1 MKKRWL
7 ALLMAVGMF
16 FCSMTASAKTT
27 YIYDESDG
35 QNPYT
40 EDDSVW
46 IPTAAAVSEAA
57 LAVGGKSAVLLEQAT
72 GEMLFAKNAHEK
84 LPIASVTKIMTLLLV
99 MEALDSEQIK
109 MDETVVCSKTA
120 ASMGGSQIWLEE
132 GEQMTVDELLKA
144 AVIVSANDACAAL
157 AEHLCGTIEQFVLRM
172 NERAK
177 ELGMQDTTFLDC
189 SGLND
194 EGMSSAH
201 DVAVM
206 ARELMKHK
214 EIQKYTT
221 VWMDSLRDGASELVN
236 TNKLVRHYKGAT
248 GLKTGTTAAA
258 GHCLAATAERDGI
271 AFVAVILGCD
281 TTDERFGGAR
291 AMLDHGFA
299 NYTLYTP
306 AADETTLTP
315 VAVKH
320 GTAQTVTVSAGD
332 ATPLLLKKGQEKQ
345 VVPKIELAETVDAP
359 IEAGQVLGEWQLLLD
374 NEIIAKIPLRAT
386 ATVGKMTLKAALG
399 RLLVSMV
406 S

>member
-7 ALLMAVGMF
+7 AVIMAAVMLC
-16 FCSMTASAKTT
+16 CSVTVCAKTA
-27 YIYDESDG
+27 YIYDTSDG
-35 QNPYT
+35 EKPYT

-99 MEALDSEQIK
+99 MEALDSGQMKI
-109 MDETVVCSKTA
+109 DETVTCSKTA

-157 AEHLCGTIEQFVLRM
+157 AEHLCGTIEQFVIRM

-194 EGMSSAH
+194 EGVSSAH

-221 VWMDSLRDGASELVN
+221 VWMDSLRGGASELVN

-271 AFVAVILGCD
+271 AFVAVILGCE

-291 AMLDHGFA
+291 AMLDYGFA

-306 AADETTLTP
+306 VADATVFTP
-315 VAVKH
+315 VAVQH
-320 GTAQTVTVSAGD
+320 GTAREVTVTAGE
-332 ATPLLLKKGQEKQ
+332 ASPLLLKRGQEKQ
-345 VVPKIELAETVDAP
+345 VVPNIELAQTVEAP
-359 IEAGQVLGEWQLLLD
+359 VEAGQVLGRWQLLLD
-374 NEIIAKIPLRAT
+374 NEIIAEIPLRAAT
-386 ATVGKMTLKAALG
+386 AVGKMTLKAALG
-399 RLLVSMV
+399 CLLTSLVA
-406 S
+406 

>member
-7 ALLMAVGMF
+7 AVLMAAVMLC
-16 FCSMTASAKTT
+16 CSMTVSAKTA
-27 YIYDESDG
+27 YIYDTSDG
-35 QNPYT
+35 DIPYA

-46 IPTAAAVSEAA
+46 LPTAAAVSEAA

-72 GEMLFAKNAHEK
+72 GEMLFAKNAHDK

-99 MEALDSEQIK
+99 MEALDNEQIK
-109 MDETVVCSKTA
+109 MDETVTCSKTA

-144 AVIVSANDACAAL
+144 AVIVSANDACAAM
-157 AEHLCGTIEQFVLRM
+157 AEHLCGTVEQFVVRM

-194 EGMSSAH
+194 EGVSSAH

-221 VWMDSLRDGASELVN
+221 VWMDSLRGGASELVN

-291 AMLDHGFA
+291 AMLDYGFA
-299 NYTLYTP
+299 NYTSY
-306 AADETTLTP
+306 TP
-315 VAVKH
+315 VADESLLAPVTVQH
-320 GTAQTVTVSAGD
+320 GTASTVTVTAGD
-332 ATPLLLKKGQEKQ
+332 AAPLLLKRGQEKQ
-345 VVPKIELAETVDAP
+345 VVPKMELAPTVEAP
-359 IEAGQVLGEWQLLLD
+359 VEEGQVLGEWQLLLD
-374 NEIIAKIPLRAT
+374 NEIIAKIPLRAVC
-386 ATVGKMTLKAALG
+386 AVGKMTLKAALR
-399 RLLVSMV
+399 RLLAALTV
-406 S
+406 

>member
-7 ALLMAVGMF
+7 ALLMAVGI
-16 FCSMTASAKTT
+16 FCCTLTAHASEN
-27 YIYDESDG
+27 YIYDVSDG
-35 QNPYT
+35 QKPFA

-72 GEMLFAKNAHEK
+72 GEMLFAKNAHDK

-109 MDETVVCSKTA
+109 IDETVVCSKTA

-194 EGMSSAH
+194 QGVSSAH

-214 EIQKYTT
+214 GIQKYTT
-221 VWMDSLRDGASELVN
+221 VWMDSLRGGESALVN

-291 AMLDHGFA
+291 AMLDYGFA

-306 AADETTLTP
+306 TADEASLAP
-315 VAVKH
+315 VTVKH
-320 GTAQTVTVSAGD
+320 GTAQTVTVAAGD
-332 ATPLLLKKGQEKQ
+332 ATPLLLKKGQERQ

-359 IEAGQVLGEWQLLLD
+359 VEAGQVLGEWQLLLN
-374 NEIIAKIPLRAT
+374 NEIVAKIPLRAT
-386 ATVGKMTLKAALG
+386 MTVGKMTLKAALG
-399 RLLVSMV
+399 RLLASLAA
-406 S
+406 

>member
-1 MKKRWL
+1 MKKRVL
-7 ALLMAVGMF
+7 AIMMACMLL
-16 FCSMTASAKTT
+16 CSALTVSADTA
-27 YIYDESDG
+27 YIYDTADAVS
-35 QNPYT
+35 PYL

-46 IPTAAAVSEAA
+46 MPTAAAVSSAA
-57 LAVGGKSAVLLEQAT
+57 LSVGGKSAVLLEQAT

-99 MEALDSEQIK
+99 MEALDAEQLRI
-109 MDETVVCSKTA
+109 DEVVTCSKTA

-144 AVIVSANDACAAL
+144 AAIVSANDACAAL
-157 AEHLCGTIEQFVLRM
+157 AEHLCGTIEQFVVRM

-194 EGMSSAH
+194 EGVSSAN

-214 EIQKYTT
+214 GIQKYTT

-236 TNKLVRHYKGAT
+236 TNKLVRHYNGAT

-271 AFVAVILGCD
+271 AFVAVILGCE

-291 AMLDHGFA
+291 AMLDYGFA
-299 NYTLYTP
+299 NYTLYIP
-306 AADETTLTP
+306 AADETALP
-315 VAVKH
+315 AVTVRH
-320 GTAQTVTVSAGD
+320 GTADAVKVKVGE
-332 ATPLLLKKGQEKQ
+332 ATPLLLKRGQEKQ
-345 VVPKIELAETVDAP
+345 VTPKIELAQTVEAP
-359 IEAGQVLGEWQLLLD
+359 VTAGQVLGEWQLLLD
-374 NEIIAKIPLRAT
+374 NEVIAKIPLCAEKQ
-386 ATVGKMTLKAALG
+386 VDKMTLKSALT
-399 RLLVSMV
+399 RIFALLVR
-406 S
+406 

>member
-1 MKKRWL
+1 MKKRFL
-7 ALLMAVGMF
+7 ALVAVIGI
-16 FCSMTASAKTT
+16 FCCSFTAFAKET

-35 QNPYT
+35 QRPYT

-46 IPTAAAVSEAA
+46 LPTAAAVSEAA

-72 GEMLFAKNAHEK
+72 GEMLFAKNAHDK

-99 MEALDSEQIK
+99 MEALDSEQITL
-109 MDETVVCSKTA
+109 EEAVVCSKTA

-201 DVAVM
+201 DVAMM
-206 ARELMKHK
+206 ARELMQHK
-214 EIQKYTT
+214 GIQKYTT
-221 VWMDSLRDGASELVN
+221 VWMDSLREGKSELVN

-248 GLKTGTTAAA
+248 GLKTGTTSAA

-291 AMLDHGFA
+291 AMLDYGFA

-306 AADETTLTP
+306 AADETALTP
-315 VAVKH
+315 VSVSH
-320 GTAQTVTVSAGD
+320 GVAQTVTVAPGE

-345 VVPKIELAETVDAP
+345 VVPKIQLAKTVDAP
-359 IEAGQVLGEWQLLLD
+359 VEEGQILGEWQILLN
-374 NEIIAKIPLRAT
+374 NEIVAEIPLCAT
-386 ATVGKMTLKAALG
+386 AAVGKMTLKAALG
-399 RLLVSMV
+399 RLLASLLV
-406 S
+406 

>member
-1 MKKRWL
+1 MKKRIL
-7 ALLMAVGMF
+7 ALIVVL
-16 FCSMTASAKTT
+16 SMICGSLSVCAQTT
-27 YIYDESDG
+27 YIYDTSDG
-35 QNPYT
+35 GAPYA

-46 IPTAAAVSEAA
+46 LPTAAAVSEAA
-57 LAVGGKSAVLLEQAT
+57 LAVGGKSAVLLEQQT

-99 MEALDSEQIK
+99 MEALESEQIK
-109 MDETVVCSKTA
+109 IDEMVTCSKAA

-144 AVIVSANDACAAL
+144 AAIVSANDACAAL
-157 AEHLCGTIEQFVLRM
+157 AEHLCGTIEQFVVQM
-172 NERAK
+172 NQRAK
-177 ELGMQDTTFLDC
+177 ALGMQDTTFLDC

-194 EGMSSAH
+194 EGVSSAY
-201 DVAVM
+201 DVALM

-214 EIQKYTT
+214 SIQKYTT

-236 TNKLVRHYKGAT
+236 TNKLVRHYQGAT

-258 GHCLAATAERDGI
+258 GHCLAATAERNGI

-291 AMLDHGFA
+291 AMLDYGFA

-306 AADETTLTP
+306 ATDETVLTP
-315 VAVKH
+315 VTVQH

-332 ATPLLLKKGQEKQ
+332 GTPLLLKKGQEKQ
-345 VVPKIELAETVDAP
+345 VVPKIELSETVEAP
-359 IEAGQVLGEWQLLLD
+359 VQQGQVLGKWQLLLD
-374 NEIIAKIPLRAT
+374 NQVIAEIPLCAT
-386 ATVGKMTLKAALG
+386 CAVGKMTLKAALG
-399 RLLVSMV
+399 CLLTALSA
-406 S
+406 

>member
-1 MKKRWL
+1 MKKKWL
-7 ALLMAVGMF
+7 ALLAVAGI
-16 FCSMTASAKTT
+16 FCGSLTASAKET
-27 YIYDESDG
+27 YIYDVTDANE
-35 QNPYT
+35 PFL
-40 EDDSVW
+40 EDDSEWV
-46 IPTAAAVSEAA
+46 PTAAAVSEAA
-57 LAVGGKSAVLLEQAT
+57 LAVGGKSAVLLEQET
-72 GEMLFAKNAHEK
+72 GEMLFAKNAHEQ

-99 MEALDSEQIK
+99 MEALESEQIK
-109 MDETVVCSKTA
+109 IDETVVCSKTA

-206 ARELMKHK
+206 ARELMKHE
-214 EIQKYTT
+214 EIQNYTT

-258 GHCLAATAERDGI
+258 GHCLAATAERDGV

-291 AMLDHGFA
+291 AMLDYGFA

-306 AADETTLTP
+306 AADETALKPIT
-315 VAVKH
+315 VKH
-320 GTAQTVTVSAGD
+320 GTAQTVTVSAGE
-332 ATPLLLKKGQEKQ
+332 ATPLLLKKGQEKL
-345 VVPKIELAETVDAP
+345 VVPQIELTETVDAP
-359 IEAGQVLGEWQLLLD
+359 IEAGQVLGKWQLLLD
-374 NEIIAKIPLRAT
+374 NEIIAEIPLCAT
-386 ATVGKMTLKAALG
+386 VTVGKMTLKAALG
-399 RLLVSMV
+399 RLALSLVA
-406 S
+406 